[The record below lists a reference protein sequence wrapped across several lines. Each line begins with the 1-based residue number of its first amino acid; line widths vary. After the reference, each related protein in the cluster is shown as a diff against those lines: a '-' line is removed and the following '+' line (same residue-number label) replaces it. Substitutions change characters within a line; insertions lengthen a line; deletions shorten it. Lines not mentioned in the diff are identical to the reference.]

1 MLEQFEVR
9 RPHSGHTSI
18 ICGFWGVATC
28 PWGPRH
34 PYRSTAPP
42 HPSTGRRFNRAVRRD
57 GSVDSACGWDPTCDV
72 PSYECRRNAARSSA
86 FATGSRA
93 AGSHRQSVRFRQ
105 RGAHPALRQGSR
117 ASSSRVV
124 LRQVESHTLVVDP
137 PPTRRCPS
145 GWQVYAHFASL
156 FERRL
161 ASERPDFQALVRTFK
176 VSQHGYFGGLP
187 PRDQYM
193 VCTPRVHP

>member
-1 MLEQFEVR
+1 MRLVHGVHATRIVAPRRRTRLQVVGLTERFAETVLLIARAVGIPQAMYRRMNVGGTQRDRQRLLQDPEQRAAIANLSAFDSEVR
-9 RPHSGHTSI
+9 I
-18 ICGFWGVATC
+18 L
-28 PWGPRH
+28 
-34 PYRSTAPP
+34 
-42 HPSTGRRFNRAVRRD
+42 RFVK
-57 GSVDSACGWDPTCDV
+57 
-72 PSYECRRNAARSSA
+72 
-86 FATGSRA
+86 
-93 AGSHRQSVRFRQ
+93 
-105 RGAHPALRQGSR
+105 GSR